1 MPQFDPSTFLSQVFW
16 LLVCFS
22 ILICAFVFVFVP
34 RMNALL
40 ENRSNK
46 VHHDLERAKMLNE
59 QIEGL
64 LKARTERIRF
74 AEEKAEAIIRATLLE
89 MEDKK
94 NRQFEKVEDDF
105 SKAIQNMKDSVE
117 KQREDFNAS
126 LKPLVAD
133 CVEQLLPKL
142 LGGSKAPSSKAK
154 VKKKAINV

>member
-1 MPQFDPSTFLSQVFW
+1 MPQFDPSTFLSQIFW

-22 ILICAFVFVFVP
+22 ILICAFVFIFVP

-46 VHHDLERAKMLNE
+46 VHHDLERAKTLNE
-59 QIEGL
+59 QIAGL
-64 LKARTERIRF
+64 LKARTERIQF

-94 NRQFEKVEDDF
+94 NRQFEKVEAELN
-105 SKAIQNMKDSVE
+105 SAIQNMKNSME
-117 KQREDFNAS
+117 QQREDFSVS

-133 CVEQLLPKL
+133 CVQQLLPKL
-142 LGGSKAPSSKAK
+142 LGQQEAPSSKAK
-154 VKKKAINV
+154 VKKKTINA